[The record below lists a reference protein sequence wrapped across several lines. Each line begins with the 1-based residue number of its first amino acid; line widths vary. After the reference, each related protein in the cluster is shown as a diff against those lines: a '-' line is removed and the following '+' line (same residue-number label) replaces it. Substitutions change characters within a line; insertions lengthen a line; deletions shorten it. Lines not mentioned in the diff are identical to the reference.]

1 MSAIYNSE
9 SESDTDTECSN
20 VTVSVSDLNTQIRG
34 SLTSTFGHR
43 PIKVEGEVSNF
54 KPSRD
59 VVFFTLKDDSASI
72 SAVMWNYA
80 ERKDELGDIKE
91 GTKVEV
97 TCKVTLFQ
105 KSGRINV
112 NVLNMKPIGE
122 GELHQQFIAT
132 QKKYSKLG
140 YFDTKKKKKLP
151 ANINSI
157 GVITAKDGA
166 ALQDFIY
173 ALRQNNYVGKIHVR
187 SCLVQGNSCP
197 DSVANEIK
205 YLDKM
210 NLDVIVV
217 TRGGGS
223 FEDLCGFSN
232 PKVIEALYNAKTCTM
247 SAIGHEVDNM
257 LSDFVA
263 DVRAPTPS
271 LAGEALAADT
281 FDPSEIDNL
290 MNSLEQKLSYKLER
304 GEHKLLTLLQI
315 LKSPQEVVDKTMH
328 DISMLESNLQNAIFG
343 RLIEWENQLN
353 DCNKTLNKQDDR
365 NTVLSKGYS
374 LIMSKEGDHITT
386 VEELKKYLKKS
397 KKLKILMQDGEVS
410 IKISNLLK

>member
-1 MSAIYNSE
+1 
-9 SESDTDTECSN
+9 
-20 VTVSVSDLNTQIRG
+20 
-34 SLTSTFGHR
+34 
-43 PIKVEGEVSNF
+43 
-54 KPSRD
+54 
-59 VVFFTLKDDSASI
+59 
-72 SAVMWNYA
+72 
-80 ERKDELGDIKE
+80 
-91 GTKVEV
+91 
-97 TCKVTLFQ
+97 
-105 KSGRINV
+105 
-112 NVLNMKPIGE
+112 
-122 GELHQQFIAT
+122 
-132 QKKYSKLG
+132 
-140 YFDTKKKKKLP
+140 
-151 ANINSI
+151 
-157 GVITAKDGA
+157 
-166 ALQDFIY
+166 
-173 ALRQNNYVGKIHVR
+173 
-187 SCLVQGNSCP
+187 
-197 DSVANEIK
+197 
-205 YLDKM
+205 
-210 NLDVIVV
+210 
-217 TRGGGS
+217 
-223 FEDLCGFSN
+223 
-232 PKVIEALYNAKTCTM
+232 
-247 SAIGHEVDNM
+247 M